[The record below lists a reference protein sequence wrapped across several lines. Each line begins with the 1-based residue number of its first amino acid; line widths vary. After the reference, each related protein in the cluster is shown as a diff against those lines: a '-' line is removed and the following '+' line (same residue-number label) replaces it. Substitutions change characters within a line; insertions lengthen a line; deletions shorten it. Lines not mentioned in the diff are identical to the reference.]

1 MARKYKSKTSRRRR
15 CKKGGSHSSLG
26 GAPYPN
32 VSGGSWTTSA
42 PSGTAAA
49 QAAGFKSFLS
59 GFSAGSPSQNAAE
72 LNKFALT
79 GGGQPSQ
86 FGGGRS
92 KRRGHGHGR
101 KHSAKSS
108 KKIFPKSFGTESSSR
123 EQQMAQG
130 MSQGQAQ
137 AQSAAMQQAQSQQQ
151 AQTQSGGMFASF
163 GALLKEAL
171 VPLGLLAA
179 QQTYARAYGKRTR
192 KHRR

>member
-1 MARKYKSKTSRRRR
+1 MAKKYRSRTSRRCRSKR
-15 CKKGGSHSSLG
+15 GGRALLDSS
-26 GAPYPN
+26 PYPG
-32 VSGGSWTTSA
+32 SDGGSWTTSA
-42 PSGTAAA
+42 PPGTAASA
-49 QAAGFKSFLS
+49 AAGFKSFLS
-59 GFSAGSPSQNAAE
+59 GFSGGTPSQNAAQANE
-72 LNKFALT
+72 FALR
-79 GGGQPSQ
+79 GPGQPTQS
-86 FGGGRS
+86 GGGRS
-92 KRRGHGHGR
+92 KRRGHRRGR

-137 AQSAAMQQAQSQQQ
+137 AQAAAMQQAQSQQQ

-179 QQTYARAYGKRTR
+179 QQTYAKAYGKRTR
-192 KHRR
+192 KNRR